1 MVSQPEKTVM
11 YNKHKSHNCKT
22 SFFLP
27 KSDHCFVLV
36 SQSLGKNRPKMHFLK
51 KGRKIWA
58 RSDPQPHP
66 TPLFGQ
72 YPKEN
77 VALLFMS
84 SLKVLNIV
92 NVLNAGVRCAFGNVY
107 LCCIIVMFLLI
118 TSIKTKTLTKGAY
131 RVRNHLS

>member
-1 MVSQPEKTVM
+1 
-11 YNKHKSHNCKT
+11 
-22 SFFLP
+22 
-27 KSDHCFVLV
+27 
-36 SQSLGKNRPKMHFLK
+36 MHFLK

-77 VALLFMS
+77 VALLLMS

-92 NVLNAGVRCAFGNVY
+92 NVLNALGPLCLWQCLFMLCNCHVSPHHINQNQNTDQRC
-107 LCCIIVMFLLI
+107 I
-118 TSIKTKTLTKGAY
+118 
-131 RVRNHLS
+131 